1 MSAVS
6 IQNITRPATTWIFA
20 IDLPR
25 PSIRSSGV
33 SQQYRMVRAHDF
45 PFWRRGVCS
54 TPADRSL
61 FNVGRH
67 TLRRPLL
74 YGSGS
79 DRTALRYHSFAFAG
93 DVASFRATAR
103 PWLVAL
109 LHLAAFQTHSRFRYC
124 TTRETS
130 RRYEV
135 SQQLAPA
142 GLLE

>member
-1 MSAVS
+1 FQSYSDRLAPSPLYAARISQATGRLWRSGIAFTVQTLDFFRS
-6 IQNITRPATTWIFA
+6 NGHGKVARTNLRHAAFQLVHQPADYLPWHFRRRIFS

-79 DRTALRYHSFAFAG
+79 DRT
-93 DVASFRATAR
+93 
-103 PWLVAL
+103 
-109 LHLAAFQTHSRFRYC
+109 
-124 TTRETS
+124 
-130 RRYEV
+130 
-135 SQQLAPA
+135 
-142 GLLE
+142 